1 MRLFSCKKSLFMVE
15 YTPIQKGGY
24 LNMATE
30 LEEMKWKL
38 HKKKYDELFN
48 YGVKHGL
55 IGAYDKKLIE
65 NLRHIYYGGLPA
77 SILLLHGKLSNG
89 HCYDRGTLVTLG
101 FGDDDFQVV
110 DADIDSLRLN
120 PQYIDEYR
128 NGSEHFAN
136 HCFAERTLK
145 DGTTLVYD
153 TSVGLVFEKDLY
165 YKLENPKITKVNDRD
180 TTLRFLYYD
189 FQQDSDIEKDKYALP
204 LILPN
209 IENCLVA
216 TQPFYLEQLKQEVEI
231 LKQEVDYDAVCKEIH
246 EDMKAKVFFS

>member
-1 MRLFSCKKSLFMVE
+1 
-15 YTPIQKGGY
+15 
-24 LNMATE
+24 MATKLDE
-30 LEEMKWKL
+30 LKWKL
-38 HKKKYDELFN
+38 HKKKYDALFN

-101 FGDDDFQVV
+101 FEDDDFQVV

-128 NGSEHFAN
+128 TGNVSKHYAN

-145 DGTTLVYD
+145 DGSTWVYD
-153 TSVGLVFEKDLY
+153 TSVGLIFEKSIY
-165 YKLENPKITKVNDRD
+165 YKLENPKITKVNNRE
-180 TTLRFLYYD
+180 TTLLFLYHD
-189 FQQDSDIEKDKYALP
+189 FQQDSDIERDKYALP

-209 IENCLVA
+209 IERCLVP
-216 TQPFYLEQLKQEVEI
+216 TQPFYLEELKKEVEI
-231 LKQEVDYDAVCKEIH
+231 LKQEVNYDDVYREIN
-246 EDMKAKVFFS
+246 EDMKAKGFLN